1 MKPPLPVV
9 GLDVR
14 KATRAV
20 CHQPGAQVQH
30 LEVPNAPAGLR
41 EQGRRCGARRLY
53 GLEATGTYY
62 LAVAYH
68 LAAAGAEVAVVHPL
82 VVRRFLQRPLGK
94 GKSDRKDAPWL
105 LRLGQQPAPARG
117 QPQEYPSGECRP
129 LQQAAERLLG
139 QQTMVSNA
147 LEALLHQ
154 PLVCPEARRQRC
166 LTLRRL
172 AQQGPPREAE
182 RLTRVEERYA
192 AEWPLLC
199 SLPGSGRKTAARLLL
214 FAGGFAR
221 LDNPR
226 QLLAKA
232 GLCPHEYPCG
242 TSVRGQT
249 RLTKLGG
256 GLMRSKRYLCRWSAC
271 RANHACKALYEGL
284 VSKGQHQKGA
294 RSAVCHKLL
303 RQAFAIVKSGR
314 PYHADCAQKFDPM
327 T

>member
-1 MKPPLPVV
+1 M
-9 GLDVR
+9 
-14 KATRAV
+14 
-20 CHQPGAQVQH
+20 GA
-30 LEVPNAPAGLR
+30 N
-41 EQGRRCGARRLY
+41 
-53 GLEATGTYY
+53 T
-62 LAVAYH
+62 
-68 LAAAGAEVAVVHPL
+68 
-82 VVRRFLQRPLGK
+82 
-94 GKSDRKDAPWL
+94 
-105 LRLGQQPAPARG
+105 
-117 QPQEYPSGECRP
+117 
-129 LQQAAERLLG
+129 
-139 QQTMVSNA
+139 

-154 PLVCPEARRQRC
+154 PLVCPEARRQRR

-172 AQQGPPREAE
+172 AQQGPPLEAE

-221 LDNPR
+221 LDNHR
-226 QLLAKA
+226 HLIAKA
-232 GLCPHEYPCG
+232 GLCPHAYPCG

-284 VSKGQHQKGA
+284 VSKGQHQKVA

-314 PYHADCAQKFDPM
+314 PYHADFAQKFDPM